1 MDIQATLLDI
11 ADEIERGMSADGA
24 TSAAWRQ
31 SAFARDAGGAPVP
44 PDADDAVGWCVFGH
58 IRRRETDSI
67 LTRDCYA
74 TALVLGLPH
83 DLTRR
88 VNAMEDASSWEGAP
102 FVSILRGFAVRV
114 ERAAVG
120 KTGDFRQGDY
130 LASIM
135 EALNDS
141 DGLRAADVVAWL
153 RHAAERYGERRADL
167 GEPAQ
172 GSPLALVAG

>member
-67 LTRDCYA
+67 LTRR
-74 TALVLGLPH
+74 L
-83 DLTRR
+83 
-88 VNAMEDASSWEGAP
+88 
-102 FVSILRGFAVRV
+102 LRGSACSGLARRSDAARQRDGGCVVVGRCAFRV
-114 ERAAVG
+114 YSAR
-120 KTGDFRQGDY
+120 
-130 LASIM
+130 
-135 EALNDS
+135 
-141 DGLRAADVVAWL
+141 LR
-153 RHAAERYGERRADL
+153 R
-167 GEPAQ
+167 
-172 GSPLALVAG
+172 